1 MAHRGHDCKSKAMV
15 LLKLEY
21 RSVGVSGITYT
32 VLRFLVQPTLVFL
45 ILGSVLSSD
54 DTCIP

>member
-1 MAHRGHDCKSKAMV
+1 MV